1 MQRFLSRVLSLHMV
15 LKSQNSAVITASS
28 LIPHLRGVIGG
39 GSEVRKMA
47 GTATP
52 WYGLFDKA
60 VRLFQ

>member
-1 MQRFLSRVLSLHMV
+1 MV

-28 LIPHLRGVIGG
+28 LIPRLRGEVGG

-47 GTATP
+47 GTDTL

-60 VRLFQ
+60 VRLFW

>member
-1 MQRFLSRVLSLHMV
+1 MLSLHMV

-28 LIPHLRGVIGG
+28 LIPRLRGEVGG

-47 GTATP
+47 GTDTL

-60 VRLFQ
+60 VRLFW